1 MLVRNVAGFF
11 LMAQIMPIFSLLSN
25 DFFAKYIS
33 IFLKVVAVIYL
44 ADPYR
49 ANTYSFCKF
58 INLV

>member
-1 MLVRNVAGFF
+1 MLVRNAAGFF

-25 DFFAKYIS
+25 VFFAKYIS

-49 ANTYSFCKF
+49 ANTYSFC
-58 INLV
+58 